1 MKNSNKK
8 DYVARL
14 NMADVVKEHQVFDVF
29 VRVAKLYPNQASA
42 LFDKYVDFILNNN
55 QGVLGAAV
63 DKKQAVAERIANENI
78 GYFIGNCEKFDE
90 RKFLFQIYP
99 TTYHPVLGREF

>member
-14 NMADVVKEHQVFDVF
+14 NMADVVKEHRVFDVF

-55 QGVLGAAV
+55 QGVLGAAE
-63 DKKQAVAERIANENI
+63 DKKQEMAKRIAQENI
-78 GYFIGNCEKFDE
+78 GYFIGNCEEFDK
-90 RKFLFQIYP
+90 RKFLFNTYP
-99 TTYHPVLGREF
+99 MTYHPVLGREF